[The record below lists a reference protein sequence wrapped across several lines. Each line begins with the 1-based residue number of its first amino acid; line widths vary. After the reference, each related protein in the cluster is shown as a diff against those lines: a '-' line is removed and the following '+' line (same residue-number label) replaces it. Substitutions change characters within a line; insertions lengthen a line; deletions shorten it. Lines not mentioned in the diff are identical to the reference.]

1 MGSMRRVRDPSGLVF
16 FGFDNPKTIQP
27 GMQMS
32 YGSGADECAW
42 SRHADPDPFWL
53 ALT

>member
-1 MGSMRRVRDPSGLVF
+1 MGSMRGVRDPSSLAF
-16 FGFDNPKTIQP
+16 SGFDNPKTIQP

-32 YGSGADECAW
+32 YGSVADEFTW
-42 SRHADPDPFWL
+42 SRHADPFWL